1 MSIFKI
7 RVQKRSGFA
16 ILLLFYPG
24 NSDDNKG
31 KVISTALAPPQRF
44 PRLSLRATLHE
55 RVVWWLVALVHGAV
69 VTALLCQC
77 TRFLLLLAVATTT
90 RHCIT
95 STGINGDTKIRC
107 RSSARVLVLWR
118 EGDAGDVHVREPV
131 PERGVAGHPVQRR
144 QPAAGTDGVRAAAG
158 GARPVAAPSGW
169 SGRMWARTGCSQDGA
184 TGRLVCATGDCG
196 AGGRGAGAGAALRRA
211 GAAVARGADEP
222 PRGAVL
228 GAARAGPH
236 AAGPARRRRHR
247 ARAAGCSSN
256 PVGSSR
262 GLPALDRMPATP
274 RSGTGSRT

>member
-1 MSIFKI
+1 LS
-7 RVQKRSGFA
+7 
-16 ILLLFYPG
+16 
-24 NSDDNKG
+24 
-31 KVISTALAPPQRF
+31 APQDSHVS
-44 PRLSLRATLHE
+44 LSAATLHE

-77 TRFLLLLAVATTT
+77 TRFLLLLAVPPPPVTALPQQASME
-90 RHCIT
+90 IP
-95 STGINGDTKIRC
+95 
-107 RSSARVLVLWR
+107 RSVAVLLLVFLVLWR
-118 EGDAGDVHVREPV
+118 EGDAATFTFVNRCPNAVWPASC
-131 PERGVAGHPVQRR
+131 PT
-144 QPAAGTDGVRAAAG
+144 PAARGWNRRAG

-196 AGGRGAGAGAALRRA
+196 SGAAECRAGAGAAPA

-247 ARAAGCSSN
+247 ARAARCSSN

-262 GLPALDRMPATP
+262 GLPALDRMPGHTAF
-274 RSGTGSRT
+274 GH